1 MAGIAIHDQTI
12 ETIWTEL
19 ESGLDSIFKK
29 QDRVSPMR
37 YMELYT
43 YGLKFCDLILG
54 GQKVKCQEFKPEN
67 KFKGNKIGLII
78 NVFTL

>member
-1 MAGIAIHDQTI
+1 MMAGIAIHDQTI

-54 GQKVKCQEFKPEN
+54 G
-67 KFKGNKIGLII
+67 
-78 NVFTL
+78 